1 MNSELTWSNVI
12 SKANVSFNK
21 ELQNNI
27 FSDLPFSNV
36 FPLNKSDLS
45 IFARNV
51 LRGFHYISSTLK
63 FKSVPF
69 VQKKILLC
77 TNPRNHGT
85 KQNYMKIKQYSLRC
99 GVPTEVNVKTAIF
112 GMQHYLSWKK
122 CTDILILRWHLL
134 PLASQMVVIS
144 WQ

>member
-69 VQKKILLC
+69 VQKSPIVHKSQKSRYKTKLHENKTIFLKMWGSNRGECEDCNLWDVALSILE
-77 TNPRNHGT
+77 
-85 KQNYMKIKQYSLRC
+85 
-99 GVPTEVNVKTAIF
+99 EV
-112 GMQHYLSWKK
+112 Y
-122 CTDILILRWHLL
+122 
-134 PLASQMVVIS
+134 
-144 WQ
+144 